1 MRARTLWAQA
11 GISAAGILLLCIGL
25 STINPPDCS
34 PSAPC
39 HPDLLT
45 AFAVACLAA
54 VCVVGW
60 FHPFVAAFA
69 AFAGAAAA
77 LAPVVRSSP
86 PMLSLV
92 LVAYVLLIG
101 GLALVTRKPRPDRG
115 GARVP
120 VPGSFTVPRFT
131 VATGFAGVLLAL
143 AVGTLVFGLV
153 RQEQATS
160 REKKAEII
168 AATVVRA
175 PSSNKIVAQ
184 VPEGSMVSVE
194 VLSRDAYPVGSTI
207 QLRVDANGLA
217 QPVAEP
223 YNATAW
229 VGIGV
234 FLAWLAVG
242 LWARTRQRIRE
253 WRDLLHNPQP
263 RLSAWYVPEQAAIY
277 PTDVSVGDPPIA
289 GASIPVQGRD
299 VLVEPITLYGSARP
313 GDLFVA
319 TTPEEVVANRLADP
333 PRQARWALHREDL
346 ERFLHRAGLSH
357 WYP

>member
-11 GISAAGILLLCIGL
+11 GISAAGILLLCVGL

-39 HPDLLT
+39 RPDLLT

-77 LAPVVRSSP
+77 MAPVVQYSP
-86 PMLSLV
+86 PMLALV

-101 GLALVTRKPRPDRG
+101 GLALVSRKPRIDPG

-131 VATGFAGVLLAL
+131 VATGFAGALLAL

-153 RQEQATS
+153 RQDQATD
-160 REKKAEII
+160 REKKASII
-168 AATVVRA
+168 AAKVVRT
-175 PSSNKIVAQ
+175 PSDTKIIAQ
-184 VPEGSMVSVE
+184 VPEGQMVSVD

-207 QLRVDANGLA
+207 ELRMDSHGLA

-223 YNATAW
+223 YNATVW
-229 VGIGV
+229 IGIGV
-234 FLAWLAVG
+234 FFGWLALG
-242 LWARTRQRIRE
+242 IWARTRERIRE
-253 WRDLLHNPQP
+253 WRDLLHKPQP
-263 RLSAWYVPEQAAIY
+263 RLAAWYVPDQAAIY
-277 PTDVSVGDPPIA
+277 PTDVAVGDRPLA
-289 GASIPVQGRD
+289 GASIPVQGSN
-299 VLVEPITLYGSARP
+299 VLVEPITLYGSAQP

-319 TTPEEVVANRLADP
+319 ATPDEVVANRLADP
-333 PRQARWALHREDL
+333 PRRARWMLHREDL
-346 ERFLHRAGLSH
+346 ERFLHRAGH
-357 WYP
+357 PFRP

>member
-11 GISAAGILLLCIGL
+11 GISAVGVLLLCVGL

-39 HPDLLT
+39 RPDLLT

-60 FHPFVAAFA
+60 FHPFVAALA
-69 AFAGAAAA
+69 ALVGAAAA
-77 LAPVVRSSP
+77 ISPVVRYSP
-86 PMLSLV
+86 PMLVLV

-101 GLALVTRKPRPDRG
+101 GLAAVTRKPRVDPG

-131 VATGFAGVLLAL
+131 VASGFAGALLAL

-153 RQEQATS
+153 RQDQAND

-175 PSSNKIVAQ
+175 PANDKLVVQKPS
-184 VPEGSMVSVE
+184 GSTVSVS
-194 VLSRDAYPVGSTI
+194 VLSAAAYPVGSTI
-207 QLRVDANGLA
+207 QLRVDDQGLN

-223 YNATAW
+223 YNA
-229 VGIGV
+229 GIWIGCGV
-234 FLAWLAVG
+234 FFAWLALG
-242 LWARTRQRIRE
+242 LWARTRQKIRE
-253 WRDLLHNPQP
+253 WRDLLYRPQP
-263 RLSAWYVPEQAAIY
+263 RQPAWYVPDQAAIY
-277 PTDVSVGDPPIA
+277 PTSVAVGDKPIA
-289 GASIPVQGRD
+289 GATIPVPRRN
-299 VLVEPITLYGSARP
+299 VVVEPITLYGSGIP

-319 TTPEEVVANRLADP
+319 ATPDEVVADRLAP
-333 PRQARWALHREDL
+333 PPTRARWLLHREDL
-346 ERFLHRAGLSH
+346 ERFLHRRL
-357 WYP
+357 